1 MLIKKFPPVC
11 LYLVIS
17 TSPYSDSK
25 FLESNVLWF
34 SCSKHLAA
42 YAISACLLCLS
53 LCILFFYFYF
63 LYNLKIFNLVGLQ
76 QVTISERLVKF
87 MAQLK
92 FMFLLVSFKIIK
104 GNMHSSLAFD
114 L

>member
-11 LYLVIS
+11 LYFLGNLLFS
-17 TSPYSDSK
+17 SPYSDSK

-34 SCSKHLAA
+34 SCSERLAA

-92 FMFLLVSFKIIK
+92 FMFLLVSF
-104 GNMHSSLAFD
+104 GNYKRKHA
-114 L
+114 